1 MTKDYERIFLHFAL
15 NNAYVEKL
23 QTSNFKLQTFSYFCK
38 NFKEMIL
45 CLETATPSC
54 SVALVHNGEVLACE
68 EDPKGQNHSEKI
80 TLFIDSVMKKAG
92 ISYSQLDAV
101 AVSMGPGSYTGL
113 RIGVS
118 TAKGI
123 CYAVSKP
130 LIAVETLHAMAYG
143 VTVETRHGTS
153 LRIPMIDAR
162 RMEVYAAIFDEN
174 VNKIRDTEAVIIDE
188 NSFADLKKDHH
199 LYLFG
204 DGADKCAEL
213 FANDDKITV
222 IKDFYCSA
230 KYMNIIAQQKLNN
243 KDFVDVAYFEPFY
256 LKDFVPGTP
265 TVKGLH

>member
-1 MTKDYERIFLHFAL
+1 
-15 NNAYVEKL
+15 
-23 QTSNFKLQTFSYFCK
+23 
-38 NFKEMIL
+38 MIL

-92 ISYSQLDAV
+92 VSYSQLDAV

-130 LIAVETLHAMAYG
+130 LIAVETLEAMAYG
-143 VTVETRHGTS
+143 GKVVISTERSERRPELAKASTDRWKN
-153 LRIPMIDAR
+153 LLLIPAIDAR

-174 VNKIRDTEAVIIDE
+174 VNKIKDTEAVIIDE

-204 DGADKCAEL
+204 DGADKCADL
-213 FANDDKITV
+213 FANDEKITV

-230 KYMNIIAQQKLNN
+230 KYMNTIAQQKLNN

>member
-1 MTKDYERIFLHFAL
+1 
-15 NNAYVEKL
+15 
-23 QTSNFKLQTFSYFCK
+23 
-38 NFKEMIL
+38 MIL

-92 ISYSQLDAV
+92 ISYDQLDAV

-130 LIAVETLHAMAYG
+130 LIAVETLEAMAYG
-143 VTVETRHGTS
+143 GSAVISSERS
-153 LRIPMIDAR
+153 ERRNLLLIPAIDAR

-174 VNKIRDTEAVIIDE
+174 VNKIKDTEAVIIDE

-199 LYLFG
+199 IYLFG
-204 DGADKCAEL
+204 DGADKCAEI

-230 KYMNIIAQQKLNN
+230 KYMNTIAQQKFNN
-243 KDFVDVAYFEPFY
+243 SEFVDVAYFEPFY

>member
-1 MTKDYERIFLHFAL
+1 
-15 NNAYVEKL
+15 
-23 QTSNFKLQTFSYFCK
+23 
-38 NFKEMIL
+38 MIL

-92 ISYSQLDAV
+92 ISYNQLDAV

-130 LIAVETLHAMAYG
+130 LIAVETLHSMAFG
-143 VTVETRHGTS
+143 GLSAISTERS
-153 LRIPMIDAR
+153 ERRNLLQPILIPMIDAR
-162 RMEVYAAIFDEN
+162 RMEVYAAIFNEN

-230 KYMNIIAQQKLNN
+230 KYMNTIAQQKFNN

>member
-1 MTKDYERIFLHFAL
+1 
-15 NNAYVEKL
+15 
-23 QTSNFKLQTFSYFCK
+23 
-38 NFKEMIL
+38 MIL

-92 ISYSQLDAV
+92 ISYDQLDAV

-143 VTVETRHGTS
+143 GLSVVSGRFLRSQSSVEMT
-153 LRIPMIDAR
+153 LVPMIDAR

-174 VNKIRDTEAVIIDE
+174 VNKIKDTEAVIIDK
-188 NSFADLKKDHH
+188 NSFADIKKDHH

-230 KYMNIIAQQKLNN
+230 KYMNTIAQQKFNN
-243 KDFVDVAYFEPFY
+243 SEFVDVAYFEPFY

-265 TVKGLH
+265 TVKGLK

>member
-1 MTKDYERIFLHFAL
+1 
-15 NNAYVEKL
+15 
-23 QTSNFKLQTFSYFCK
+23 
-38 NFKEMIL
+38 MIL

-92 ISYSQLDAV
+92 ISYNQLDAV

-130 LIAVETLHAMAYG
+130 LIAVETLEAMACG
-143 VTVETRHGTS
+143 GSAVISTERS
-153 LRIPMIDAR
+153 EWRNLLLIPAIDAR

-174 VNKIRDTEAVIIDE
+174 VNKIKDTEAVIIDG

-204 DGADKCAEL
+204 DGADKCAEI
-213 FANDDKITV
+213 FANDANITV

-230 KYMNIIAQQKLNN
+230 KYMNTIAQQKFNN
-243 KDFVDVAYFEPFY
+243 DDFVDVAYFEPFY

-265 TVKGLH
+265 TVKGLK

>member
-1 MTKDYERIFLHFAL
+1 
-15 NNAYVEKL
+15 
-23 QTSNFKLQTFSYFCK
+23 
-38 NFKEMIL
+38 MIL

-54 SVALVHNGEVLACE
+54 SVALVHKGEVLACE

-92 ISYSQLDAV
+92 ISYNDLDAV

-143 VTVETRHGTS
+143 CKNNGI
-153 LRIPMIDAR
+153 LIPMIDAR

-174 VNKIRDTEAVIIDE
+174 INKIKDTEAVIIDE

-222 IKDFYCSA
+222 IKEFYCSA
-230 KYMNIIAQQKLNN
+230 KYMNVIAQRKLDA

>member
-1 MTKDYERIFLHFAL
+1 MCAKMVFFVL
-15 NNAYVEKL
+15 L
-23 QTSNFKLQTFSYFCK
+23 QKILK
-38 NFKEMIL
+38 KMIL

-54 SVALVHNGEVLACE
+54 SVALIHNGEVLACE

-92 ISYSQLDAV
+92 ISYNQLDAV

-118 TAKGI
+118 TAKGL
-123 CYAVSKP
+123 CYAASKP
-130 LIAVETLHAMAYG
+130 LIAVETLQAMACG
-143 VTVETRHGTS
+143 GNFGDG

-162 RMEVYAAIFDEN
+162 RMEVYAAIFDEKL
-174 VNKIRDTEAVIIDE
+174 NKIKDTEAVIIDRD
-188 NSFADLKKDHH
+188 SFADLKKDHH

-204 DGADKCAEL
+204 DGADKCAEI
-213 FANDDKITV
+213 FENDDCITV
-222 IKDFYCSA
+222 VKDFHCSA
-230 KYMNIIAQQKLNN
+230 KYMNVIAQRKLDAR
-243 KDFVDVAYFEPFY
+243 DFVDVAYFEPFY

>member
-1 MTKDYERIFLHFAL
+1 
-15 NNAYVEKL
+15 
-23 QTSNFKLQTFSYFCK
+23 
-38 NFKEMIL
+38 MIL

-54 SVALVHNGEVLACE
+54 SVALVHNAEVLAWE

-92 ISYSQLDAV
+92 ISYADLDAV

-118 TAKGI
+118 TAKGL
-123 CYAVSKP
+123 CYAASKP
-130 LIAVETLHAMAYG
+130 LIAVSTLEAMAYG
-143 VTVETRHGTS
+143 GRRFLHPLRSVEMT
-153 LRIPMIDAR
+153 LIPMIDAR
-162 RMEVYAAIFDEN
+162 RMEVYASVFDEN
-174 VNKIRDTEAVIIDE
+174 INKIKDTEAVIIDE

-222 IKDFYCSA
+222 IKDFHCSA
-230 KYMNIIAQQKLNN
+230 QYMNEIAQRKLDT

-265 TVKGLH
+265 SVKGLK

>member
-1 MTKDYERIFLHFAL
+1 
-15 NNAYVEKL
+15 
-23 QTSNFKLQTFSYFCK
+23 
-38 NFKEMIL
+38 MIL

-54 SVALVHNGEVLACE
+54 SVALIHNGEVLACE

-92 ISYSQLDAV
+92 ISYNQLDAV

-130 LIAVETLHAMAYG
+130 LIAVETLESMAYG
-143 VTVETRHGTS
+143 GKVVISSEVEKS
-153 LRIPMIDAR
+153 SVNDNMILIPAIDAR

-174 VNKIRDTEAVIIDE
+174 VNKIKDTEAVIIDE
-188 NSFADLKKDHH
+188 NSFADIKKDHH

-230 KYMNIIAQQKLNN
+230 KYMNTIAQQKLNN

>member
-1 MTKDYERIFLHFAL
+1 
-15 NNAYVEKL
+15 
-23 QTSNFKLQTFSYFCK
+23 
-38 NFKEMIL
+38 MIL

-80 TLFIDSVMKKAG
+80 TLFIDKVMKKAD

-143 VTVETRHGTS
+143 IDVKKCHDAS

-174 VNKIRDTEAVIIDE
+174 VNKIKDTEAIIIDE
-188 NSFADLKKDHH
+188 NSFSDLKKDHH

-213 FANDDKITV
+213 FENDDKITV
-222 IKDFYCSA
+222 IKEFYCSA
-230 KYMNIIAQQKLNN
+230 KYMNVIAQRKLDT

>member
-1 MTKDYERIFLHFAL
+1 
-15 NNAYVEKL
+15 
-23 QTSNFKLQTFSYFCK
+23 
-38 NFKEMIL
+38 MIL

-80 TLFIDSVMKKAG
+80 TLFIDSVMKKAN
-92 ISYSQLDAV
+92 ISYNDLDAV

-143 VTVETRHGTS
+143 GKYNGI
-153 LRIPMIDAR
+153 LIPMIDAR

-174 VNKIRDTEAVIIDE
+174 INKIKDTEAVIIDE

-230 KYMNIIAQQKLNN
+230 KYMNTIAQQKFNN

-265 TVKGLH
+265 TVKGLK

>member
-1 MTKDYERIFLHFAL
+1 
-15 NNAYVEKL
+15 
-23 QTSNFKLQTFSYFCK
+23 
-38 NFKEMIL
+38 MIL

-80 TLFIDSVMKKAG
+80 TLFIDKVMKKAG
-92 ISYSQLDAV
+92 ISYNDLDAV

-130 LIAVETLHAMAYG
+130 LIAVETLQAMAYG
-143 VTVETRHGTS
+143 GSVVVKGRFLHSQSSVEMT
-153 LRIPMIDAR
+153 LVPMIDAR

-174 VNKIRDTEAVIIDE
+174 VNKIKDTEAIIIE
-188 NSFADLKKDHH
+188 GNSFSELKKDHH

-213 FANDDKITV
+213 FENDDKITV
-222 IKDFYCSA
+222 IKEFYCSA
-230 KYMNIIAQQKLNN
+230 NYMNVIAQRKLDN

>member
-1 MTKDYERIFLHFAL
+1 M
-15 NNAYVEKL
+15 
-23 QTSNFKLQTFSYFCK
+23 YFCK
-38 NFKEMIL
+38 NFVNMIL

-92 ISYSQLDAV
+92 ISYNDLDAV

-118 TAKGI
+118 TAKGL

-130 LIAVETLHAMAYG
+130 LIAIPTLEAMA
-143 VTVETRHGTS
+143 HGGKTIVKNG
-153 LRIPMIDAR
+153 LFVPMIDAR
-162 RMEVYAAIFDEN
+162 RMEVYAAIFDDN
-174 VNKIRDTEAVIIDE
+174 INKIKDTEAVIIDE

-222 IKDFYCSA
+222 IKEFHCSA
-230 KYMNIIAQQKLNN
+230 KYMNVIAQRKLDA

-265 TVKGLH
+265 NVKGLK

>member
-1 MTKDYERIFLHFAL
+1 
-15 NNAYVEKL
+15 
-23 QTSNFKLQTFSYFCK
+23 
-38 NFKEMIL
+38 MIL

-54 SVALVHNGEVLACE
+54 SVALVHKGEVLACE

-92 ISYSQLDAV
+92 ISYNDLDAV

-118 TAKGI
+118 TAKGL

-130 LIAVETLHAMAYG
+130 LIAIPTLEAMAYG
-143 VTVETRHGTS
+143 VETHGCAS
-153 LRIPMIDAR
+153 LRVPMIDAR

-174 VNKIRDTEAVIIDE
+174 VNKIKDTEAVIIDE
-188 NSFADLKKDHH
+188 NSFSDLKKDHH

-213 FANDDKITV
+213 FANDEKITV

-230 KYMNIIAQQKLNN
+230 KYMNVIAQRKLDA

-265 TVKGLH
+265 TVKGLK

>member
-1 MTKDYERIFLHFAL
+1 
-15 NNAYVEKL
+15 
-23 QTSNFKLQTFSYFCK
+23 
-38 NFKEMIL
+38 MIL

-92 ISYSQLDAV
+92 ISYDQLDAV

-130 LIAVETLHAMAYG
+130 LIAVETLEAMAYG
-143 VTVETRHGTS
+143 GKVVISSERS
-153 LRIPMIDAR
+153 ERRNLLLIPAIDAR

-174 VNKIRDTEAVIIDE
+174 VNKIKDTEAVIIDG

-204 DGADKCAEL
+204 DGADKCAEI

-230 KYMNIIAQQKLNN
+230 KYMNTIAQQKFNN
-243 KDFVDVAYFEPFY
+243 SEFVDVAYFEPFY

-265 TVKGLH
+265 TVKGLK

>member
-1 MTKDYERIFLHFAL
+1 
-15 NNAYVEKL
+15 
-23 QTSNFKLQTFSYFCK
+23 
-38 NFKEMIL
+38 MIL

-54 SVALVHNGEVLACE
+54 SVALEHNGEVLACE

-92 ISYSQLDAV
+92 ISYNDLDAV

-130 LIAVETLHAMAYG
+130 LIAVETLHAMAFG
-143 VTVETRHGTS
+143 GLSIISTERS
-153 LRIPMIDAR
+153 ERRNLRLIPAIDAR

-174 VNKIRDTEAVIIDE
+174 INKIKDTEAVIIDE
-188 NSFADLKKDHH
+188 NSFSDLKNDHH

-204 DGADKCAEL
+204 DGADKCAKI

-230 KYMNIIAQQKLNN
+230 KYMNIIAQQKLDS
-243 KDFVDVAYFEPFY
+243 KGFVDVAYFEPFY

>member
-1 MTKDYERIFLHFAL
+1 
-15 NNAYVEKL
+15 
-23 QTSNFKLQTFSYFCK
+23 
-38 NFKEMIL
+38 MIL

-92 ISYSQLDAV
+92 ISYNQLDAV

-130 LIAVETLHAMAYG
+130 LIAVETLEAMAYG
-143 VTVETRHGTS
+143 GSAVISTERS
-153 LRIPMIDAR
+153 ERRNLLLIPAIDAR

-174 VNKIRDTEAVIIDE
+174 VNKIKDTEAVIIDE

-204 DGADKCAEL
+204 DGANKCADL
-213 FANDDKITV
+213 FANDEKITV

-230 KYMNIIAQQKLNN
+230 KYMNTIAQQKLNN

>member
-1 MTKDYERIFLHFAL
+1 
-15 NNAYVEKL
+15 
-23 QTSNFKLQTFSYFCK
+23 
-38 NFKEMIL
+38 MIL

-80 TLFIDSVMKKAG
+80 TLFIDKVMKKAG
-92 ISYSQLDAV
+92 ISYDQLNAV

-143 VTVETRHGTS
+143 CKNNGI
-153 LRIPMIDAR
+153 LIPMIDAR

-174 VNKIRDTEAVIIDE
+174 VNKIKDTEAVIIDE
-188 NSFADLKKDHH
+188 NSFSELKKDHH
-199 LYLFG
+199 LFLFG

-213 FANDDKITV
+213 FENDDKITV
-222 IKDFYCSA
+222 IKEFYCSA
-230 KYMNIIAQQKLNN
+230 RYMNVIAQRKLDA

>member
-1 MTKDYERIFLHFAL
+1 
-15 NNAYVEKL
+15 
-23 QTSNFKLQTFSYFCK
+23 
-38 NFKEMIL
+38 MIL

-80 TLFIDSVMKKAG
+80 TLFIDKVMKKAG
-92 ISYSQLDAV
+92 ISYDQLDAV

-143 VTVETRHGTS
+143 CKNNGI
-153 LRIPMIDAR
+153 LIPMIDAR

-174 VNKIRDTEAVIIDE
+174 VNKIKDTEAVIIDE
-188 NSFADLKKDHH
+188 NSFSELKKDHH

-213 FANDDKITV
+213 FENDDKITV
-222 IKDFYCSA
+222 IKEFYCSA
-230 KYMNIIAQQKLNN
+230 RYMNVIAQRKLDA

>member
-1 MTKDYERIFLHFAL
+1 
-15 NNAYVEKL
+15 
-23 QTSNFKLQTFSYFCK
+23 
-38 NFKEMIL
+38 MIL

-92 ISYSQLDAV
+92 ISYDQLDAV

-143 VTVETRHGTS
+143 CKNNGF
-153 LRIPMIDAR
+153 LIPMIDAR

-174 VNKIRDTEAVIIDE
+174 VNKIKDTEALIIDE
-188 NSFADLKKDHH
+188 NSFSELKKDHH

-213 FANDDKITV
+213 FENDDKITV
-222 IKDFYCSA
+222 IKEFYCSA
-230 KYMNIIAQQKLNN
+230 KYMNVIAQRKLDD

>member
-1 MTKDYERIFLHFAL
+1 
-15 NNAYVEKL
+15 
-23 QTSNFKLQTFSYFCK
+23 
-38 NFKEMIL
+38 MIL

-92 ISYSQLDAV
+92 ISYDQLDAV

-130 LIAVETLHAMAYG
+130 LIAVETLEAMAYG
-143 VTVETRHGTS
+143 GSAVISSECSERRN
-153 LRIPMIDAR
+153 LLLIPAIDAR

-174 VNKIRDTEAVIIDE
+174 VNKIKDTEAVIIDE

-204 DGADKCAEL
+204 DGADKCAEI
-213 FANDDKITV
+213 FADDDKITV

-230 KYMNIIAQQKLNN
+230 KYMNTIAQQKFNN
-243 KDFVDVAYFEPFY
+243 SEFVDVAYFEPFY

>member
-1 MTKDYERIFLHFAL
+1 
-15 NNAYVEKL
+15 
-23 QTSNFKLQTFSYFCK
+23 
-38 NFKEMIL
+38 MIL

-80 TLFIDSVMKKAG
+80 TLFIDKVMKRAG
-92 ISYSQLDAV
+92 ISYDQLDAV

-143 VTVETRHGTS
+143 GKTIVTNG
-153 LRIPMIDAR
+153 LLIPAIDAR

-174 VNKIRDTEAVIIDE
+174 VNKIKDTEAVIIDE
-188 NSFADLKKDHH
+188 NSFSELKKDHH

-213 FANDDKITV
+213 FENDDKITV
-222 IKDFYCSA
+222 IKEFYCSA
-230 KYMNIIAQQKLNN
+230 RYMNVIAQHKLDA

>member
-1 MTKDYERIFLHFAL
+1 
-15 NNAYVEKL
+15 
-23 QTSNFKLQTFSYFCK
+23 
-38 NFKEMIL
+38 MIL

-54 SVALVHNGEVLACE
+54 SVALIHNGQVLACE

-92 ISYSQLDAV
+92 ISYNQLDAV

-130 LIAVETLHAMAYG
+130 LIAVETLEAMAYG
-143 VTVETRHGTS
+143 GLAVISTERSERRPELAKASTDRWKN
-153 LRIPMIDAR
+153 LLLIPAIDAR

-174 VNKIRDTEAVIIDE
+174 VNKIRNTEAVIIDE
-188 NSFADLKKDHH
+188 NSFADFKKDHH

-230 KYMNIIAQQKLNN
+230 KYMNTIAQQKLNN

>member
-1 MTKDYERIFLHFAL
+1 
-15 NNAYVEKL
+15 
-23 QTSNFKLQTFSYFCK
+23 
-38 NFKEMIL
+38 MIL

-92 ISYSQLDAV
+92 ISYDQLDAV

-130 LIAVETLHAMAYG
+130 LIAVETLEAMAYG
-143 VTVETRHGTS
+143 GSSVISSERS
-153 LRIPMIDAR
+153 ERRNLLLIPAIDAR

-174 VNKIRDTEAVIIDE
+174 VNKIKDTEAVIIDE

-204 DGADKCAEL
+204 DGADKCAEI

-230 KYMNIIAQQKLNN
+230 KYMNTIAQQKFNN
-243 KDFVDVAYFEPFY
+243 SEFVDVAYFEPFY

>member
-1 MTKDYERIFLHFAL
+1 
-15 NNAYVEKL
+15 
-23 QTSNFKLQTFSYFCK
+23 
-38 NFKEMIL
+38 MIL

-92 ISYSQLDAV
+92 VSYNQLDAV

-143 VTVETRHGTS
+143 LSVETFPETS
-153 LRIPMIDAR
+153 LPPCLIPMIDAR
-162 RMEVYAAIFDEN
+162 RMEVYSAIFDGN
-174 VNKIRDTEAVIIDE
+174 CNKIKDTEAVIIVGD
-188 NSFADLKKDHH
+188 SFADLKKDHH

-204 DGADKCAEL
+204 DGADKCAEI
-213 FANDDKITV
+213 FKNDDKITV

-230 KYMNIIAQQKLNN
+230 KYMNVIAQQKLDA

-265 TVKGLH
+265 TVKGLK

>member
-1 MTKDYERIFLHFAL
+1 
-15 NNAYVEKL
+15 
-23 QTSNFKLQTFSYFCK
+23 
-38 NFKEMIL
+38 MIL

-92 ISYSQLDAV
+92 ISYNQLDAV

-130 LIAVETLHAMAYG
+130 LIAVETLEAMAYG
-143 VTVETRHGTS
+143 GKLVISSEVEKSS
-153 LRIPMIDAR
+153 LNGNIMLVPAIDAR

-174 VNKIRDTEAVIIDE
+174 VNKIKDTEAVIIDE
-188 NSFADLKKDHH
+188 SSFADLKNNHH

-230 KYMNIIAQQKLNN
+230 RYMNTIAQQKLNN

>member
-1 MTKDYERIFLHFAL
+1 
-15 NNAYVEKL
+15 
-23 QTSNFKLQTFSYFCK
+23 
-38 NFKEMIL
+38 MIL

-54 SVALVHNGEVLACE
+54 SVALIHNGEVLACE

-92 ISYSQLDAV
+92 ISYNDLDAV

-118 TAKGI
+118 TAKGL

-130 LIAVETLHAMAYG
+130 LIAVSTLEAMAYG
-143 VTVETRHGTS
+143 VEPHGRAA

-174 VNKIRDTEAVIIDE
+174 VNIIKDTEAVIIDE
-188 NSFADLKKDHH
+188 NSFAELKKDHH

-222 IKDFYCSA
+222 IKEFHCSA
-230 KYMNIIAQQKLNN
+230 KHMNVIAQRKLDA

-265 TVKGLH
+265 TVKGLK

>member
-1 MTKDYERIFLHFAL
+1 
-15 NNAYVEKL
+15 
-23 QTSNFKLQTFSYFCK
+23 
-38 NFKEMIL
+38 MIL

-54 SVALVHNGEVLACE
+54 SVALVHNGEVFACE
-68 EDPKGQNHSEKI
+68 EDTKGQNHSEKI
-80 TLFIDSVMKKAG
+80 TLFIDSVMKKAN
-92 ISYSQLDAV
+92 ISYNDLDAV

-143 VTVETRHGTS
+143 GKYNGI
-153 LRIPMIDAR
+153 LIPMIDAR

-174 VNKIRDTEAVIIDE
+174 INKIKDTEAVIIDE

-230 KYMNIIAQQKLNN
+230 KYMNTIAQQKFNN

-265 TVKGLH
+265 TVKGLK

>member
-1 MTKDYERIFLHFAL
+1 
-15 NNAYVEKL
+15 
-23 QTSNFKLQTFSYFCK
+23 
-38 NFKEMIL
+38 MIL
-45 CLETATPSC
+45 CLETSTPSC

-80 TLFIDSVMKKAG
+80 TLFIDKVMKKAG
-92 ISYSQLDAV
+92 VAYNQLDAV

-130 LIAVETLHAMAYG
+130 LIAVETLAAMAYG
-143 VTVETRHGTS
+143 FVTRRATSAQCATS

-174 VNKIRDTEAVIIDE
+174 VNKIRDTEAVIIDG
-188 NSFADLKKDHH
+188 NSFSDLKNDHH

-204 DGADKCAEL
+204 DGADKCAEV

-230 KYMNIIAQQKLNN
+230 KYMNVIAQQKLDN

>member
-1 MTKDYERIFLHFAL
+1 
-15 NNAYVEKL
+15 
-23 QTSNFKLQTFSYFCK
+23 
-38 NFKEMIL
+38 MIL

-54 SVALVHNGEVLACE
+54 SVALVHNAEVLACE

-80 TLFIDSVMKKAG
+80 TLFIDKVMKAAG
-92 ISYSQLDAV
+92 VAYRDLDAV

-118 TAKGI
+118 TAKGL
-123 CYAVSKP
+123 CYAAEKP

-143 VTVETRHGTS
+143 GSAV
-153 LRIPMIDAR
+153 IPTESSERKPELAKASTNRWKNPLLIPAIDAR

-174 VNKIRDTEAVIIDE
+174 VNKIKDTEAVIIDKD
-188 NSFADLKKDHH
+188 SFADLKKDHH

-213 FANDDKITV
+213 FAKDDKITV
-222 IKDFYCSA
+222 IKDFHCSA
-230 KYMNIIAQQKLNN
+230 KYMNVIAQRKLEA

-265 TVKGLH
+265 TVKGLK

>member
-1 MTKDYERIFLHFAL
+1 
-15 NNAYVEKL
+15 
-23 QTSNFKLQTFSYFCK
+23 
-38 NFKEMIL
+38 MIL

-54 SVALVHNGEVLACE
+54 SVALVHNAEVLAWE

-92 ISYSQLDAV
+92 IAYADLDAV

-118 TAKGI
+118 TAKGL
-123 CYAVSKP
+123 CYAASKP
-130 LIAVETLHAMAYG
+130 LIAVSTLEAMAYG
-143 VTVETRHGTS
+143 GRRFLNSNQSVEMT
-153 LRIPMIDAR
+153 LIPMIDAR
-162 RMEVYAAIFDEN
+162 RMEVYASIYDEKI
-174 VNKIRDTEAVIIDE
+174 NKIKDTEAVIIDE

-222 IKDFYCSA
+222 IKDFHCSA
-230 KYMNIIAQQKLNN
+230 KYMNEIAQRKLDT

-265 TVKGLH
+265 SVKGLK

>member
-1 MTKDYERIFLHFAL
+1 
-15 NNAYVEKL
+15 
-23 QTSNFKLQTFSYFCK
+23 
-38 NFKEMIL
+38 MIL

-80 TLFIDSVMKKAG
+80 TLFIDKVMKKAD

-130 LIAVETLHAMAYG
+130 LIAVETLHAMANG
-143 VTVETRHGTS
+143 GRNVISTERNERRN
-153 LRIPMIDAR
+153 LLLIPAIDAR

-174 VNKIRDTEAVIIDE
+174 VNKIKDTEAIIIDE
-188 NSFADLKKDHH
+188 NSFSDLKKDHH

-213 FANDDKITV
+213 FENDDRITV
-222 IKDFYCSA
+222 IKEFYCSA
-230 KYMNIIAQQKLNN
+230 KYMNVIAQRKLDT

>member
-1 MTKDYERIFLHFAL
+1 
-15 NNAYVEKL
+15 
-23 QTSNFKLQTFSYFCK
+23 
-38 NFKEMIL
+38 MIL

-92 ISYSQLDAV
+92 ISYNQLDAV

-130 LIAVETLHAMAYG
+130 LIAVETLEAMAYG
-143 VTVETRHGTS
+143 CKNNGI
-153 LRIPMIDAR
+153 LIPMIDAR

-174 VNKIRDTEAVIIDE
+174 VNKIKDTEAIIIDE
-188 NSFADLKKDHH
+188 NSFSDLKKDHH

-213 FANDDKITV
+213 FASDDKITV

-230 KYMNIIAQQKLNN
+230 KYMNTIAQQKFNN
-243 KDFVDVAYFEPFY
+243 KEFVDVAYFEPFY

-265 TVKGLH
+265 TVKGLK

>member
-1 MTKDYERIFLHFAL
+1 
-15 NNAYVEKL
+15 
-23 QTSNFKLQTFSYFCK
+23 
-38 NFKEMIL
+38 MIL

-92 ISYSQLDAV
+92 ISYNDLDAV

-118 TAKGI
+118 TAKGL

-143 VTVETRHGTS
+143 GSAVIPSEVEKSPANNSSRNQS
-153 LRIPMIDAR
+153 LLVPAIDAR

-174 VNKIRDTEAVIIDE
+174 INKIKDTEAVIIDE

-222 IKDFYCSA
+222 IKEFYCSA
-230 KYMNIIAQQKLNN
+230 KYMNVIAQRKLET